1 MNTDERLAIIKAR
14 RTSKK
19 PRYTLEQIG
28 FEVGLTRERVRQLCV
43 KNGIVQPDKP
53 ERIPSICSNCGDQY
67 ESVSGLRRTTLE
79 GTFAHRD
86 RTGHWPRKR
95 RTAKPWVPNE
105 RHLRIIALRGEQ
117 GMTIAAICKEV
128 GMTTPIVHTT
138 LMRAGLAGSYHPERD
153 AAIIADWQSG
163 LTHATLETKYSL
175 SGARIRLILSAF
187 LGSGH
192 LPVLAKRRGQK

>member
-14 RTSKK
+14 RTSEK

-28 FEVGLTRERVRQLCV
+28 FEVGLTRERVRQICV
-43 KNGIVQPDKP
+43 KHGIIQPDKP
-53 ERIPSICSNCGDQY
+53 ERAPSICANCGEQY

-95 RTAKPWVPNE
+95 RESKPWVPNE
-105 RHLRIIALRGEQ
+105 RHLRIIALREQ

-128 GMTTPIVHTT
+128 GMTTPIVHMT
-138 LMRAGLAGSYHPERD
+138 LMRADMAGSYHPERD
-153 AAIIADWQSG
+153 AAIIADWKSG
-163 LTHATLETKYSL
+163 LTHGTLATKYSL

-187 LGSGH
+187 IGSGH